1 MITSMDTQEI
11 YANYGINLTPAE
23 LIEITADAN
32 KCEIFDPRN
41 LTARQFVLRWA
52 QSDAFENGWNPSFS
66 ERLEYDFSQN

>member
-1 MITSMDTQEI
+1 MITSIDTQEI
-11 YANYGINLTPAE
+11 YANHGINLTPAE

-41 LTARQFVLRWA
+41 LTAHQFVLRWA

>member
-1 MITSMDTQEI
+1 MITSIDTQEI
-11 YANYGINLTPAE
+11 YANHGINLTPAE
-23 LIEITADAN
+23 IIEITADAN

-41 LTARQFVLRWA
+41 LTAHQFVLRWA

>member
-1 MITSMDTQEI
+1 MITPIDTQEI

-41 LTARQFVLRWA
+41 LTAHQFVLRWA

>member
-1 MITSMDTQEI
+1 MVTSIDTQEI

-41 LTARQFVLRWA
+41 LTAHQFVLRWA

>member
-1 MITSMDTQEI
+1 MITSIDTQEI

-23 LIEITADAN
+23 ITEITADAN

-41 LTARQFVLRWA
+41 LTAHQFVLHWA
-52 QSDAFENGWNPSFS
+52 QSDAFENGWSPSFS

>member
-1 MITSMDTQEI
+1 MVTSIDTQEI